1 MPRSSRGAITLAEQQ
16 PRTRR
21 HRVVGWLV
29 VLAVVAGVALAAYL
43 GGRHLYES
51 FQSPRCQATTAGTTV
66 SLTPEQTSNA
76 ATIVAIAARR
86 GLPARAGTIGVA
98 TAIQESK
105 LRNIE
110 YGDRDS
116 VGLFQQR
123 PSQGWG
129 TVRQLLDTEYATNA
143 FYDALVKVDG
153 WQTMEITKI
162 AQKVQRSAAPE
173 AYAEHEQEGRV
184 LADTLSGYTRAAVTC
199 TLDPATAAGSPAA
212 YAAMLER
219 ELGRT
224 ATVDG
229 RAATVAMPDERRAWA
244 GGHWS
249 VAKAEELGIETITVG
264 DREWRRGMGSEASSW
279 HTASKP
285 VGADT
290 VRVTFATG

>member
-1 MPRSSRGAITLAEQQ
+1 MPRTSRAAITLAEEQ

-29 VLAVVAGVALAAYL
+29 VAVVAAGVVFAAYL
-43 GGRHLYES
+43 GGRHLYQS

-66 SLTPEQTSNA
+66 TLTPEQMSNA
-76 ATIVAIAARR
+76 ATIVGIASKR
-86 GLPARAGTIGVA
+86 GLPARAGTIGVT

-105 LRNIE
+105 LRNLE

-129 TVRQLLDTEYATNA
+129 TVDQLLDTEYSTNR
-143 FYDALVKVDG
+143 FYDALVKIDG

-173 AYAEHEQEGRV
+173 AYADHEQEGRV
-184 LADTLSGYTRAAVTC
+184 LADTLSGYTTAAVTC
-199 TLDPATAAGSPAA
+199 TLDPAKGAGDPAA
-212 YAAMLER
+212 YLTMLTR

-224 ATVDG
+224 GTRSGHTV
-229 RAATVAMPDERRAWA
+229 TVGAQDARRAWA
-244 GGHWS
+244 TGQWS
-249 VAKAEELGIETITVG
+249 VAKAEELGITAVTVG
-264 DREWRRGMGSEASSW
+264 DREWRRGEGSSARSW
-279 HTASKP
+279 HAAKDPIKATS
-285 VGADT
+285 
-290 VRVTFATG
+290 VRVTFATA